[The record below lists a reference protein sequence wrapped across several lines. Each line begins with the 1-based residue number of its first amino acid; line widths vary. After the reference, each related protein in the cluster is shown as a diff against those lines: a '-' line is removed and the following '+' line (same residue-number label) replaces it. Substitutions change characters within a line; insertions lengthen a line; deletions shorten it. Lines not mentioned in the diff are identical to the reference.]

1 MTLRET
7 LVAVTLL
14 AAPLASPPRALAHCE
29 TLDGPVVRD
38 ARAALE
44 ARDVTAVLKWVEVEN
59 EPEVREAF
67 RHALAVRALGPEA
80 RTLADRFFF
89 ETLVRVHR
97 EGEGAPYT
105 GLKPAG
111 TEVDPA
117 IAASD
122 KALGTGVIDPLVTM
136 IAGRAEQGLRERFAR
151 AAEAKAHA
159 GESVEKGRAYV
170 AAYVAFMHYAE
181 RLLQAATTDA
191 GHAGHD
197 EAAAHA
203 VPEGHRH

>member
-7 LVAVTLL
+7 LVAVVLL
-14 AAPLASPPRALAHCE
+14 AAMLASPPRAIAHCD

-44 ARDVTAVLKWVEVEN
+44 ARDVTPVLKWVEAEK

-97 EGEGAPYT
+97 EGEGEPYT

-111 TEVDPA
+111 T
-117 IAASD
+117 
-122 KALGTGVIDPLVTM
+122 
-136 IAGRAEQGLRERFAR
+136 
-151 AAEAKAHA
+151 AHA
-159 GESVEKGRAYV
+159 SESVEKGRAYV
-170 AAYVAFMHYAE
+170 AAYVAFVHYAE
-181 RLLQAATTDA
+181 RLLQSATTDA

-197 EAAAHA
+197 EAAAPV

>member
-7 LVAVTLL
+7 LVAVALL
-14 AAPLASPPRALAHCE
+14 AAVLASPPRALAHCD

-44 ARDVTAVLKWVEVEN
+44 ARDVTPVLKWVEAEKEV
-59 EPEVREAF
+59 EVREAF
-67 RHALAVRALGPEA
+67 RRSLAVRVLSPEA

-122 KALGTGVIDPLVTM
+122 RALETGAIDPLVTM
-136 IAGRAEQGLRERFAR
+136 ITGRAEQGLRERFAR

-170 AAYVAFMHYAE
+170 AAYVAFVHYAE
-181 RLLQAATTDA
+181 RLLQSAATDA

-203 VPEGHRH
+203 APEGHRH